1 MHGSSSHWNVDSHW
15 ILESQIIAGN
25 GGGDISMT
33 NELEHSIDGSA
44 NTLNC
49 EWMWKKS
56 TTKNQDVALFYWAI
70 GLFRCLPYAMHAKSI
85 K

>member
-25 GGGDISMT
+25 GGGGDISMT
-33 NELEHSIDGSA
+33 NELEHTIDGSA

-49 EWMWKKS
+49 E
-56 TTKNQDVALFYWAI
+56 
-70 GLFRCLPYAMHAKSI
+70 
-85 K
+85 